1 MKKLLL
7 PLVVFITGAVT
18 MIFELAGS
26 RILGPYLGT
35 SLVVWTALIGI
46 IMACLSL
53 GYSVGGALAD
63 RRPDTRLLSWILLLS
78 GASIVF
84 THLAHD
90 YLLRVLIRYTAD
102 FRLRSVLAS
111 LVLFGPAS
119 CFTGMVLPFTVRLK
133 LRGVGSSGTTVGSL
147 YALSTAGS
155 ILGTA
160 AAGFYLLP
168 RLGSS
173 TNLLFCAGILS
184 LLSLAVFMKEK
195 RLAGS
200 VAATVLILLDLFVSY
215 RFVTGK
221 KNYVDVDTRYNRVI
235 ILDDTDESTGRPIRM
250 LYIND
255 ERSSAVFLDG
265 DGLVFEVLKY
275 YDLAAHFNPGLGRC
289 LMIGGSGY
297 AYPSHFL
304 KKYPD
309 ACLDV
314 VEIDP
319 GLTDLARKYFG
330 LVDDPRLKIYHE
342 DGRTFINRTPASYDA
357 VFMDAYK
364 SVITIPYQLTTRE
377 ALQKISDM
385 LNEGGVFL
393 ANIITTLDESS
404 NHLLRAEY
412 ATCKSVFPQVY
423 LFAVRDPGDPHL
435 LQNIMLVAVKS
446 SLPASL
452 ESSNPDVDAMLGKRV
467 SLSIGDD
474 LPVLTDEYAPVDYY
488 MLKIFDF

>member
-7 PLVVFITGAVT
+7 PLIVFVTGAVT

-53 GYSVGGALAD
+53 GYSLGGVVAD

-78 GASIVF
+78 GASVVF

-90 YLLRVLIRYTAD
+90 YLLRILIRYVAD

-111 LVLFGPAS
+111 LALFGPAG
-119 CFTGMVLPFTVRLK
+119 CFMGMVLPFTVRLK
-133 LRGVGSSGTTVGSL
+133 LLGVGSSGTTVGSL

-155 ILGTA
+155 ITGTA

-173 TNLLFCAGILS
+173 SNLLLCAGFLS
-184 LLSLAVFMKEK
+184 LLSLAVFLKEK
-195 RLAGS
+195 RLFGS
-200 VAATVLILLDLFVSY
+200 LAAAVFILLVLLVSY
-215 RFVTGK
+215 RFAAREK
-221 KNYVDVDTRYNRVI
+221 KYVDVDTRYNRVI

-275 YDLAAHFNPGLGRC
+275 YNLADHFNPGFGRC

-304 KKYPD
+304 KKFPG
-309 ACLDV
+309 ASLDV

-319 GLTDLARKYFG
+319 VLTDLARQYFG
-330 LVDDPRLKIYHE
+330 LVDDPRLTIYHE
-342 DGRTFINRTPASYDA
+342 DGRTFINRTPAGYDA

-393 ANIITTLDESS
+393 ANIITTLDPSS

-412 ATCKSVFPQVY
+412 ATCKSVFPQVF
-423 LFAVRDPGDPHL
+423 LFAVGDPGDPHL

-446 SLPASL
+446 TRPASL
-452 ESSNPDVDAMLGKRV
+452 ECDDPEVEAMLRKKV

-488 MLKIFDF
+488 MLKVFDF